1 MVSYEEWVGIVRE
14 TAGRKGA
21 DLSDFETNSTVVS
34 VAASIWN
41 DRPDLKTAPAS
52 TAREVAESEVTVR

>member
-1 MVSYEEWVGIVRE
+1 MVEYETWVSIVRE

-21 DLSDFETNSTVVS
+21 DLSDFETNSMVIS

-41 DRPDLKTAPAS
+41 DRPDLKTATKGA
-52 TAREVAESEVTVR
+52 ARQVADEEVTVR